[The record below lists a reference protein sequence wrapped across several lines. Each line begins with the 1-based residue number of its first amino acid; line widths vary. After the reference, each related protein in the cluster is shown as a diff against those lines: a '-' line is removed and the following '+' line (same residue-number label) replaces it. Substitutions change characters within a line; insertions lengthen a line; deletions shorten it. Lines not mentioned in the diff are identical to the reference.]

1 MNAALCKP
9 SAFYPCHG
17 ILLLL
22 ICCQAGTDN
31 TGVKLIRYNSESLQN
46 SMLRRCRGPGAGTA
60 VGIAVLSAVV
70 APGTATESLSG
81 LTIVSLGG
89 LAIAGGIVYLAEK
102 LINLGKGVAK
112 VVSEI
117 IIEKFKKAERAA
129 GAKAAHRQWMA
140 WYERQQVAL
149 RAGQPFDEPPPGF
162 PSRDKNSG

>member
-1 MNAALCKP
+1 MR
-9 SAFYPCHG
+9 AFKIVCY
-17 ILLLL
+17 
-22 ICCQAGTDN
+22 
-31 TGVKLIRYNSESLQN
+31 V
-46 SMLRRCRGPGAGTA
+46 GAGLLVLATA
-60 VGIAVLSAVV
+60 VSIAVLSAVV

-129 GAKAAHRQWMA
+129 GREEGREESHRQWMA
-140 WYERQQVAL
+140 WYERQQAAL

>member
-1 MNAALCKP
+1 MR
-9 SAFYPCHG
+9 AFKIVCY
-17 ILLLL
+17 
-22 ICCQAGTDN
+22 
-31 TGVKLIRYNSESLQN
+31 V
-46 SMLRRCRGPGAGTA
+46 GAGLLVLATA

-102 LINLGKGVAK
+102 LINLGKEVAK

-129 GAKAAHRQWMA
+129 GREEGREESHRQWMA

-149 RAGQPFDEPPPGF
+149 RAGQSFDEPPPGF

>member
-1 MNAALCKP
+1 MR
-9 SAFYPCHG
+9 AFKIVCY
-17 ILLLL
+17 
-22 ICCQAGTDN
+22 
-31 TGVKLIRYNSESLQN
+31 V
-46 SMLRRCRGPGAGTA
+46 GAGLLVLATA

-102 LINLGKGVAK
+102 LINLGKEVAK

-129 GAKAAHRQWMA
+129 GREEGREESHRQWMA

>member
-1 MNAALCKP
+1 MR
-9 SAFYPCHG
+9 AFKIVCY
-17 ILLLL
+17 
-22 ICCQAGTDN
+22 
-31 TGVKLIRYNSESLQN
+31 V
-46 SMLRRCRGPGAGTA
+46 GAGVLVLATA

-129 GAKAAHRQWMA
+129 GAR
-140 WYERQQVAL
+140 
-149 RAGQPFDEPPPGF
+149 GGPGGIPPAMDGLV
-162 PSRDKNSG
+162 

>member
-1 MNAALCKP
+1 VR
-9 SAFYPCHG
+9 AFKIVCY
-17 ILLLL
+17 
-22 ICCQAGTDN
+22 
-31 TGVKLIRYNSESLQN
+31 V
-46 SMLRRCRGPGAGTA
+46 GAGVLVLATA

-129 GAKAAHRQWMA
+129 GREESHRQWMA

>member
-1 MNAALCKP
+1 MRAFKILC
-9 SAFYPCHG
+9 Y
-17 ILLLL
+17 
-22 ICCQAGTDN
+22 
-31 TGVKLIRYNSESLQN
+31 V
-46 SMLRRCRGPGAGTA
+46 GAGVLVLATA

-81 LTIVSLGG
+81 LIIVSLGG

-102 LINLGKGVAK
+102 LINLSKEVAK

-129 GAKAAHRQWMA
+129 GREEGREESHQQWMA
-140 WYERQQVAL
+140 WYERQQAAL

>member
-1 MNAALCKP
+1 MR
-9 SAFYPCHG
+9 AFKIVCY
-17 ILLLL
+17 
-22 ICCQAGTDN
+22 
-31 TGVKLIRYNSESLQN
+31 V
-46 SMLRRCRGPGAGTA
+46 GAGVLVLATA

-129 GAKAAHRQWMA
+129 GREEGREESHRQWMA

>member
-46 SMLRRCRGPGAGTA
+46 SMLRRCRGPGAGN
-60 VGIAVLSAVV
+60 G
-70 APGTATESLSG
+70 SG
-81 LTIVSLGG
+81 HSRIICRCCSRHGNRKPERSDHCQPRWSG
-89 LAIAGGIVYLAEK
+89 YSRGIVYLAEK

>member
-1 MNAALCKP
+1 VR
-9 SAFYPCHG
+9 AFKIVCY
-17 ILLLL
+17 
-22 ICCQAGTDN
+22 
-31 TGVKLIRYNSESLQN
+31 V
-46 SMLRRCRGPGAGTA
+46 GAGVLVLATA

-129 GAKAAHRQWMA
+129 GREEGREESHRQWMA

>member
-1 MNAALCKP
+1 MRAFKILC
-9 SAFYPCHG
+9 Y
-17 ILLLL
+17 
-22 ICCQAGTDN
+22 
-31 TGVKLIRYNSESLQN
+31 V
-46 SMLRRCRGPGAGTA
+46 GAGVLVLATA

-81 LTIVSLGG
+81 LIIVSLGG

-102 LINLGKGVAK
+102 LINLGKEVAK

-129 GAKAAHRQWMA
+129 GREEGREESHQQWMA
-140 WYERQQVAL
+140 WYERQQAAL